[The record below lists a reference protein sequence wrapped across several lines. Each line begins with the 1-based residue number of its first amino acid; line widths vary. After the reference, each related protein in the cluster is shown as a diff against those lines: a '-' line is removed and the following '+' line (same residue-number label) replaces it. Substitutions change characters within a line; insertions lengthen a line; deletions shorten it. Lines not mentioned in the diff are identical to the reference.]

1 MYKNKVTEQEFV
13 TEMLV
18 KGNPNNNFTEEG
30 LACLFHWMEE
40 ANEAMLF
47 DVGEINKVYTEYK
60 GLKDFNDRHDT
71 TYCSVS
77 RIPCV
82 IEIADMDGFF
92 QC

>member
-30 LACLFHWMEE
+30 LACLFRHLEE
-40 ANEAMLF
+40 ANEATLF
-47 DVGEINKVYTEYK
+47 DADYINREFFQYK
-60 GLKDFNDRHDT
+60 GLKDFNDRYDT

-82 IEIADMDGFF
+82 IEVASMDGFF
-92 QC
+92 QN